1 MPVDI
6 SSPDTYTA
14 EIVFANTPPSTVGH
28 TMNSATIKHE
38 VRAAFAALERPHH
51 DALVPHACSLCH
63 GLAAALGSHTAS
75 ALPPALLQKHV
86 WDLPLLSD
94 EAKQYYLPAWLCS
107 SIDEPCSD
115 ATDALLMEFRSDH
128 RWNPATPYTVA
139 QWAAIGEWLDLML
152 LHCDPYSRD
161 DVEGVY
167 IKLKPRLQALRAM
180 H

>member
-1 MPVDI
+1 
-6 SSPDTYTA
+6 
-14 EIVFANTPPSTVGH
+14 
-28 TMNSATIKHE
+28 MNSATLKHD
-38 VRAAFAALERPHH
+38 VRAAFAALERPGR
-51 DALVPHACSLCH
+51 DALVPHACAECD
-63 GLAAALGSHTAS
+63 GLARALGAHA
-75 ALPPALLQKHV
+75 ANAVPPALLQKHV

-128 RWNPATPYTVA
+128 RWNPATPYTQA
-139 QWAAIGEWLDLML
+139 QWAAIGGWLDLML

-161 DVEGVY
+161 DVDGVY
-167 IKLKPRLQALRAM
+167 IKLMPRLQARHAL